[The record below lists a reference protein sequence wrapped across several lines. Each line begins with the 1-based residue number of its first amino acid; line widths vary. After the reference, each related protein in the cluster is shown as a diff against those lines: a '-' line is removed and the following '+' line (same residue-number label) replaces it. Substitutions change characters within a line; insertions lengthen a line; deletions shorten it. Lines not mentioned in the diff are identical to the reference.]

1 MTKYLIRKEK
11 CETPT
16 IREDIK
22 NLYKNR
28 GLYIKL
34 RLKTFSQF
42 YLHFPRKFKLQ
53 TNNTENDENI
63 FQKALKRFELCAIT
77 EEFF

>member
-1 MTKYLIRKEK
+1 MPKYLIRKEK

-34 RLKTFSQF
+34 RFKTFS
-42 YLHFPRKFKLQ
+42 
-53 TNNTENDENI
+53 
-63 FQKALKRFELCAIT
+63 
-77 EEFF
+77 